1 MIQTFYL
8 DVSKYQN
15 KRLKRGDEIDYMAR
29 APSSFW
35 NTIMQESWYVDFPQC
50 NKPKAEKNRA
60 YYLHHK
66 IDLGE
71 NAEEDEDDDQ
81 KLSYHA

>member
-1 MIQTFYL
+1 MYQ
-8 DVSKYQN
+8 SKIYKVLLN
-15 KRLKRGDEIDYMAR
+15 KRLKRGDEINYMTR
-29 APSSFW
+29 APFSFW
-35 NTIMQESWYVDFPQC
+35 NTIMQERWYGDFPQC

-71 NAEEDEDDDQ
+71 NAEEDQDDD
-81 KLSYHA
+81 